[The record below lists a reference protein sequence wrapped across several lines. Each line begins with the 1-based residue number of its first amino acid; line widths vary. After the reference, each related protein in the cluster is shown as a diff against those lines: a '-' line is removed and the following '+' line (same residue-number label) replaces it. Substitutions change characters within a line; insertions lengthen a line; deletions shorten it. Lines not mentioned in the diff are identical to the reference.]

1 MKTIMS
7 KLMIA
12 LLALIM
18 ALTLVACGPDEPDES
33 STPAGSS
40 ESTPEASSPDES
52 SSEESVPESTPE
64 SSTPDADLP
73 DVSPDGTPRPEDP
86 TFESYTTDNEN
97 WVYEIEKTDVA
108 IAIDGVMEKDA
119 YYKGVYLVAEINM
132 VASDSTFEVFM
143 TADDTNIYVFY
154 EFTKAEP
161 IFWDE
166 TYAQQY
172 FYHLDCADFVLALDG
187 AEARGEEFRIMAGV
201 EGGLGTAK
209 EYDAVKYGVS
219 DLYVKHTEKGYNV
232 EFSIPLSLVTGKDE
246 NGNKMI
252 SFTALSTITTAWD
265 DETHTEAPARKYPVA
280 CKAAG
285 AEAKDQPSFLVVLD
299 TAE

>member
-1 MKTIMS
+1 MS

-12 LLALIM
+12 LLAMVM

-33 STPAGSS
+33 STPTGSS
-40 ESTPEASSPDES
+40 ESAPEASSPEASSPDES
-52 SSEESVPESTPE
+52 STEESIPE
-64 SSTPDADLP
+64 SSPAESTE

-86 TFESYTTDNEN
+86 TFETYTTDNEN

-108 IAIDGVMEKDA
+108 IAVDGVMEKDA
-119 YYKGVYLVAEINM
+119 YYKGVYLIAEINM

-166 TYAQQY
+166 NYQY

-187 AEARGEEFRIMAGV
+187 AEERGEEFRIMAGV

-209 EYDAVKYGVS
+209 EFDAVKYGVS

-232 EFSIPLSLVTGKDE
+232 EFAIPLSLVTGKDA

-265 DETHTEAPARKYPVA
+265 DETHTEAPDRKYPVA

-285 AEAKDQPSFLVVLD
+285 AEAKDMPSMLVILD